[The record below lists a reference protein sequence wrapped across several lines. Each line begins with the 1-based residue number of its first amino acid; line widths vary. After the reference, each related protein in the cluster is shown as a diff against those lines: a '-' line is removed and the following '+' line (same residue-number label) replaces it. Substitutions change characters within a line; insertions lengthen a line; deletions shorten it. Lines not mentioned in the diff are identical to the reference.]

1 MSRQPRHR
9 SLRHLLGL
17 AIVAAAI
24 AGCGTSSDHAL
35 RITLAALNTPP
46 PKATPPGAVT
56 PEPGCADKT
65 ASLRPPAT
73 LPAPTAL
80 PAGSYAATIRSRGYL
95 RVGVNA
101 ALLDFGY
108 LNPATGQIEGFEI
121 DLVRQ
126 IVKAIF
132 GNDDPSHYRL
142 LALTVPQRLPAAQ
155 EGKVDI
161 VVDAV
166 TITCQRKQ
174 EVDFSTVY
182 YDAKQRVLVPVDSS
196 AKSIAAFAGKPV
208 CASALSTPIQVMD
221 ALPNPP
227 RAVGLPQAI
236 DCLVALQEGRVDAI
250 STDDSIL
257 LGFKTQDPNTKI
269 IGGSLADVPY
279 GMVISKAH
287 PDFVRFVN
295 GVIAEARVDG
305 TWRRLFDK
313 WLGHIPGSNPSL
325 PPAQYDG

>member
-1 MSRQPRHR
+1 MSRA
-9 SLRHLLGL
+9 LAYLLATAVTAL
-17 AIVAAAI
+17 AI

-35 RITLAALNTPP
+35 RITLAALNTPAP
-46 PKATPPGAVT
+46 AQATAASTT
-56 PEPGCADKT
+56 PAPSCTNLT

-73 LPAPTAL
+73 VPAAAAI
-80 PAGSYAATIRSRGYL
+80 PAGSYMAAIRRRGYL
-95 RVGVNA
+95 RAGVNA
-101 ALLDFGY
+101 GLLDFGY

-121 DLVRQ
+121 DLVRE
-126 IVKAIF
+126 IAKAIF

-142 LALTVPQRLPAAQ
+142 VALTVPQRIPFVQ
-155 EGKVDI
+155 EGRVDI

-166 TITCQRKQ
+166 TITCERKLQ
-174 EVDFSTVY
+174 VDFSTVY

-196 AKSIAAFAGKPV
+196 AQNIAALAGKPV
-208 CASALSTPIQVMD
+208 CASAQSTPIQVMN
-221 ALPNPP
+221 ALPHPP
-227 RAVGLPQAI
+227 RTVGLPQAI
-236 DCLVALQEGRVDAI
+236 DCLVALQEGRIAAI

-269 IGGSLADVPY
+269 IGSSLADVPY

-295 GVIAEARVDG
+295 GVIAELRADG
-305 TWRRLFDK
+305 TWRRLFEK